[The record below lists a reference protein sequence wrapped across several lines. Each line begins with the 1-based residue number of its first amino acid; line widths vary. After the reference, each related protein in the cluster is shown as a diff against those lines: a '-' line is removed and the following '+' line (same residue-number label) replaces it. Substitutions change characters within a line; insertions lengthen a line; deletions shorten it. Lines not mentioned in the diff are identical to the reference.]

1 MAVCVNLDRTHIEA
15 AHDLLQLRLLLTKS
29 VQERHNQFLTGVV
42 AKLRTNGIDK
52 ETIFVAWATW
62 RFDLSYLRLWLED
75 EKFEDILPGD
85 ENVCMRLKP

>member
-1 MAVCVNLDRTHIEA
+1 
-15 AHDLLQLRLLLTKS
+15 
-29 VQERHNQFLTGVV
+29 
-42 AKLRTNGIDK
+42 
-52 ETIFVAWATW
+52 VAWATW